1 MGWWEQGTNGT
12 RQNPCRSILLVR
24 CRSLVTGGI
33 IIIHVYNPIRLFDVR
48 SGDGIAVSMDQ
59 ECTYPFKFSY
69 TLLFQLRKALSV
81 VNGWG
86 FMIWE
91 KGEEYGKENIQ
102 GYY

>member
-1 MGWWEQGTNGT
+1 M
-12 RQNPCRSILLVR
+12 
-24 CRSLVTGGI
+24 TGGI

-81 VNGWG
+81 VSGWG